1 MTSKS
6 FTIHYTVTADIL
18 AQASCSW
25 VKEVN
30 TGYMRWFRYVRVF
43 LIYVGVLIFMNAA
56 LQFLFG
62 ENYVDT
68 HYAGAVVGAA
78 FGYFMFFF
86 LVWLSQRKLRQLTM
100 QHLEKVGES
109 TAVFTANSVRV
120 SDSTASAEF
129 TWYGFDAIN
138 AVKDAT
144 VLRAGGMQYPIPNS
158 ALPEGLTPDAFRAQL
173 QEWKDAKH
181 EVVE

>member
-1 MTSKS
+1 
-6 FTIHYTVTADIL
+6 
-18 AQASCSW
+18 
-25 VKEVN
+25 
-30 TGYMRWFRYVRVF
+30 
-43 LIYVGVLIFMNAA
+43 
-56 LQFLFG
+56 
-62 ENYVDT
+62 
-68 HYAGAVVGAA
+68 
-78 FGYFMFFF
+78 
-86 LVWLSQRKLRQLTM
+86 M